1 MAIDKYVKVGPVAD
15 SVPFDDS
22 NADCTILVGS
32 DTSQEAF
39 EALCIAV
46 QNAISP
52 GWTFG
57 RSGLINKGGYLL
69 NDTVPSNVS
78 GRPIPID
85 GFIVKI
91 SISVQTPGD
100 FSFTLEE
107 HDGVTFTT
115 LTSVSMVVADG
126 RQKTFDIS
134 SVAVSINKQLSVKVS
149 DASSDKPRNV
159 DFAVDLNK
167 FEVV

>member
-1 MAIDKYVKVGPVAD
+1 MAGSKYIRVGPTAD

-22 NADCTILVGS
+22 NADCSILVGS
-32 DTSQEAF
+32 ETSQEAF

-57 RSGLINKGGYLL
+57 RSGQINKGAYLL

-91 SISVQTPGD
+91 AVSVQTAGN

-115 LTSVSMVVADG
+115 LTTVSMVVADG

-134 SVAVSINKQLSVKVS
+134 GVAVSKDKQLAVKVS
-149 DASSDKPRNV
+149 STSSSRPRNV